1 MSPLTTE
8 QRVKSNKVPV
18 ERAYPR
24 LLLYVQFQGC
34 WDVIK
39 VLEQREQLDD
49 PVHAHWQTVVPG
61 KHSTEN

>member
-1 MSPLTTE
+1 MFENPWKIRS
-8 QRVKSNKVPV
+8 
-18 ERAYPR
+18 
-24 LLLYVQFQGC
+24 FQGC

-49 PVHAHWQTVVPG
+49 PVHAHCQTVVPG